1 MNFLDI
7 PLSLS
12 FSDLPDLETFTF
24 RRYHEWSPLAEVI
37 LLDTLFHEQWL
48 GGSLFGR
55 WVALSKSRASSSHL
69 DSECWTRENLGRR
82 TDTPRI
88 RKASVLT
95 HANRS
100 VCISSV
106 PRIRAWKCTNEWMY
120 WESSGI
126 FERVNFELV
135 AKFLREYLLPFEF
148 IATFPLKL
156 SRDEKLT
163 DVQSLA
169 TRLKSRPSRLINY

>member
-24 RRYHEWSPLAEVI
+24 QRYHEWSPLAEVV

-55 WVALSKSRASSSHL
+55 WVALSKPRASSSHL

-135 AKFLREYLLPFEF
+135 AKILGEYLLPFEF

-156 SRDEKLT
+156 SEM
-163 DVQSLA
+163 
-169 TRLKSRPSRLINY
+169 KSSRMFSHLRPALNQGPAA